1 MAILHVR
8 DFPQKLHTRLKQ
20 RAADH
25 RRSLSAE
32 VVKLLE
38 WAVREADRSAEV
50 ASSLEAIRERRSFE
64 PAKAGAPDS
73 TSLLRADRDR

>member
-8 DFPQKLHTRLKQ
+8 DFPLELHKRLKQ

-38 WAVREADRSAEV
+38 WAVHEADRSAAIE
-50 ASSLEAIRERRSFE
+50 ASLTAIRARRSFD
-64 PAKAGAPDS
+64 PAKVGAPDS
-73 TSLLRADRDR
+73 TRVLREDRDR

>member
-8 DFPQKLHTRLKQ
+8 DFPVDLHQRLKE

-38 WAVREADRSAEV
+38 WAVTEVDRA
-50 ASSLEAIRERRSFE
+50 EAIEAVLAAIANRRSFA
-64 PAKAGAPDS
+64 PADIGAPDS
-73 TSLLRADRDR
+73 TSLIREDRDR